1 MQCSFRL
8 QAFATQFARKIQI
21 TNFCYIMI
29 AVPKET
35 WFGENGIVG
44 KGTVNELE
52 VS

>member
-1 MQCSFRL
+1 MLGSSRL
-8 QAFATQFARKIQI
+8 QAFATQFARQIQI

-44 KGTVNELE
+44 KGIVNELE